1 MGRGGWR
8 LGAAAPTY
16 CTVYPGSSALKPQVP
31 NECAVRTPRR
41 HPCTRRPRPGRT
53 YFESRALNG
62 VVKPTFPV
70 KVTPSGEERVHF
82 FTRRRRNQG
91 RATFRLAGQIV
102 IMKQSSLSAIYGS
115 GLRLGV
121 HVELICSCRLDIFGC
136 KKRHRSKWQIRREM
150 FG

>member
-1 MGRGGWR
+1 MEPPRRLTVQYIPGQARSSPKCQMNAQRQCAPRGGTR
-8 LGAAAPTY
+8 APD
-16 CTVYPGSSALKPQVP
+16 G
-31 NECAVRTPRR
+31 R
-41 HPCTRRPRPGRT
+41 GRT
-53 YFESRALNG
+53 YFESRALNR